1 MAEQQ
6 SKINLQLGGP
16 IVDEHSFKNRAFND
30 LKGNYVDGQAL
41 LSLHRLSNP
50 NEIEALGLL
59 LDYKNDPDKPERNRL
74 VFRVDHRTLLQ
85 FCKAIQE
92 SLD

>member
-6 SKINLQLGGP
+6 SKTKLQLGGS
-16 IVDEHSFKNRAFND
+16 IVDEHSFRNRAFND

-59 LDYKNDPDKPERNRL
+59 LDYKDDPDKPERNRL
-74 VFRVDHRTLLQ
+74 VFRIDRRTLLE
-85 FCKAIQE
+85 FRKAIQE
-92 SLD
+92 ILE